1 MIIQC
6 KQCATKFR
14 FKDELMTGDGVWV
27 RCGRCGHEFFEINT
41 RQDTSAQPA
50 GEAAR
55 TKPDAETAPGAG
67 ATAPRAT
74 PTPKPKPEPA
84 APPKILT
91 PADVIS
97 KPLTPA
103 DVISP
108 AAASRPLTPAD
119 VISPAAASRPLTPAD
134 VISPAGGP
142 PSVPVEEEDVE
153 DEEPEEEPP
162 RASFWTTGRLVAY
175 SILVFL
181 VVGGVYFWLNPNI
194 TRDVLNFVYPAA
206 ADRVLGPA
214 PAAPVASAGGIN
226 FAEVKERF
234 TKSTASGD
242 ILIIAGLAVNEYDYP
257 VGRLKLRGKIL
268 DNTGKVLGEVETYA
282 GNLLTDDELN
292 RLTDKEVL
300 AELQKPEGSD
310 MPNTN
315 IRPRASIPFMIVF
328 MNPPKEVDEF
338 IIELSGVERAPAT
351 N

>member
-27 RCGRCGHEFFEINT
+27 RCGRCGHEFFEINAKA
-41 RQDTSAQPA
+41 DAAAAAA
-50 GEAAR
+50 GKAIKEK
-55 TKPDAETAPGAG
+55 T
-67 ATAPRAT
+67 
-74 PTPKPKPEPA
+74 EPA
-84 APPKILT
+84 AIPGADTMAPREEPAVKPLRGPESAAPAKILT

-97 KPLTPA
+97 KPLSPA
-103 DVISP
+103 DDVVSEAEVIKPFP
-108 AAASRPLTPAD
+108 A
-119 VISPAAASRPLTPAD
+119 
-134 VISPAGGP
+134 
-142 PSVPVEEEDVE
+142 EEEEVE
-153 DEEPEEEPP
+153 TDTEEEEHEARP
-162 RASFWTTGRLVAY
+162 RTPFWTTSRLIAY

-181 VVGGVYFWLNPNI
+181 VVGGVYLWLNPGI
-194 TRDVLNFVYPAA
+194 TRDVLNVVSPGA
-206 ADRVLGPA
+206 ADRLLGPVPSA
-214 PAAPVASAGGIN
+214 PPAATAGGIN
-226 FAEVKERF
+226 FAEVRERF
-234 TKSTASGD
+234 TKSTTSGE
-242 ILIIAGLAVNEYDYP
+242 ILVISGLAVNEYDYP
-257 VGRLKLRGKIL
+257 VARLKLRGKIL

-338 IIELSGVERAPAT
+338 IIELSAVERAPAS

>member
-6 KQCATKFR
+6 KQCETRFR

-27 RCGRCGHEFFEINT
+27 RCSHCGHEFFEINT
-41 RQDTSAQPA
+41 RPDSSARPA
-50 GEAAR
+50 TEAVK
-55 TKPDAETAPGAG
+55 TKPDSATLPGTE
-67 ATAPRAT
+67 ATAPREE
-74 PTPKPKPEPA
+74 PVPKPEPA

-119 VISPAAASRPLTPAD
+119 VISPAEAAKP
-134 VISPAGGP
+134 
-142 PSVPVEEEDVE
+142 VPVEEEEGE
-153 DEEPEEEPP
+153 DEEQEEEQP
-162 RASFWTTGRLVAY
+162 RKSFWTTGRLVAY

-181 VVGGVYFWLNPNI
+181 VVGGIYFWLNPGI
-194 TRDVLNFVYPAA
+194 TRDVLNFVSPAA

-214 PAAPVASAGGIN
+214 PTAPVASAGGIN

-242 ILIIAGLAVNEYDYP
+242 ILVIAGLAVNGYEYP

-268 DNTGKVLGEVETYA
+268 DNTGKVLGEVETFA

-338 IIELSGVERAPAT
+338 IIELAGVERAPAS

>member
-41 RQDTSAQPA
+41 RPGDSAPPDT
-50 GEAAR
+50 EAVKA
-55 TKPDAETAPGAG
+55 KPDSATPPGAEAKG
-67 ATAPRAT
+67 PREEPAPK
-74 PTPKPKPEPA
+74 PVPKPEPT

-108 AAASRPLTPAD
+108 APALTAAD
-119 VISPAAASRPLTPAD
+119 IISPAEDIKP
-134 VISPAGGP
+134 
-142 PSVPVEEEDVE
+142 VPVEEEEAE
-153 DEEPEEEPP
+153 DEEQEEPP
-162 RASFWTTGRLVAY
+162 RTSFWTTGRLVAY

-181 VVGGVYFWLNPNI
+181 VVGGVYFWLNPSI
-194 TRDVLNFVYPAA
+194 TRDILNFVHPAA
-206 ADRVLGPA
+206 AVRVLGPA
-214 PAAPVASAGGIN
+214 PTTPVATVGGIN

-242 ILIIAGLAVNEYDYP
+242 ILVIAGLAVNEYDYP

-268 DNTGKVLGEVETYA
+268 DNTGKVLGEVETFA

-292 RLTDKEVL
+292 RLTDKEVM

-310 MPNTN
+310 MPNTS

-338 IIELSGVERAPAT
+338 IIELAGVERTPAA